1 MNKKLFGTLL
11 LGSLLMGGTFVS
23 CKDYDDDIE
32 NLQGQ
37 ISGVESQVTDVKA
50 LVAQLQS
57 KLDGMTYVQSV
68 TKSSDGKTIKFTMS
82 NGQTVEFTDTDTV
95 CDPGSVVTVEDG
107 VLCIDGE
114 PTEIK
119 VASAINMPKVENGQI
134 YIFDEETGE
143 YAATGI
149 FVNQNN
155 VVESATKYTITM
167 TTSDGTTVTYDVP
180 KASGLITEIRMNPD
194 PVNP

>member
-1 MNKKLFGTLL
+1 ML
-11 LGSLLMGGTFVS
+11 LGSLLLGGTFVS

-95 CDPGSVVTVEDG
+95 SDPGSVVTVEDG
-107 VLCIDGE
+107 VLCIDGK

-134 YIFDEETGE
+134 YVFDEETGE

-155 VVESATKYTITM
+155 VLLLAGK
-167 TTSDGTTVTYDVP
+167 
-180 KASGLITEIRMNPD
+180 
-194 PVNP
+194 